1 MVYLIKGFRE
11 VQKDGVYLARPVKAV
26 EEVTEGVQELRF
38 TAPTLSKAVLEVAEN
53 VIVVKMIYDR
63 AIDNM
68 FKKLACNAGEREFS
82 AFALSAFLKRGMMWA
97 VFQSSGTV
105 PVSRDF

>member
-68 FKKLACNAGEREFS
+68 FKKLACNAGERDGPIVFC
-82 AFALSAFLKRGMMWA
+82 FCFVCFLKKGDDVGSFPIIWD
-97 VFQSSGTV
+97 SSSV
-105 PVSRDF
+105 